1 MGSDPNN
8 SGSNDDEA
16 PDPENADH
24 SPLEIE
30 ADASEVDNGEA
41 TVNYDQTVN
50 LDKTTRNDATTADET
65 PTVGPQ
71 DITAN
76 LSATSAEALLHDVTI
91 PESEPTSSNASDLEG
106 SDSLKQVSDATVD
119 QTVDSNA
126 TSINK
131 TSSQDAE
138 FDAEFDADR
147 TAPSLNQV
155 PPERDQTEQNDAT
168 LPSISSAN
176 RSGTRFD
183 QTAIDPQ
190 RNRDKASGQ
199 NKDTIGRYQIKR
211 LLGEGTFGKVFEARD
226 PQLDRI
232 VAIKVAKAISGRT
245 QIKRFLREA
254 RAAAKL
260 RHPNIIPVYEYGQ
273 IDGENVI
280 VYEFVQGATLKSYI
294 SDSESRSLEKTLNII
309 REIASGLDYAHQQG
323 IIHRDIKPDNI
334 LLDPEGHP
342 HIADFGCARSIE
354 DDTNLTIDGS
364 ILGTP
369 MYMSPEQ
376 ASGKANEAD
385 GRTDIWSLGI
395 MLFEMVSGE
404 KPFKGQL
411 SDLLF
416 AIRNND
422 APPLRKIDREISV
435 DIETICQKC
444 LTRDLAQRFQ
454 TAQTVADEL
463 TRYLNGQPIESRR
476 IGPLARGWMWAKRNQ
491 TIASLAT
498 ATVATLLIG
507 TVVSASFAIS
517 AYREKQARAETQL
530 QSITTAQATQL
541 PQIFEDLVPLKNSI
555 VDNLSNR
562 LDQYNENTT
571 PKMRLTMAMLALED
585 DPVRKNKLAVELIEF
600 LLNADAE
607 DFYVCRNL
615 LLPYKASITPTLWK
629 ELKNPNGENSRN
641 RRLRACAALA
651 SYSPGASE
659 WEDLAADIT
668 GILTSVD
675 AIETSRWIDAFE
687 PIKGALQMPLH
698 KAFYRRDNNYQDQS
712 RRAAAIIGSLYSD
725 DVDTLVDLV
734 ASAAPEQIP
743 FLKAALAGNNP
754 AAIQK
759 IELAIDDYQPNE
771 KSDTNAAT
779 AKANLATVAIQ
790 LKSKN
795 QWKLLADRSDPSE
808 AHALIQRLSRSS
820 TSSEYLLPIISN
832 WQSQSADELAGVLM
846 ALNLYQP
853 NQIFDAEKEKLTTPL
868 SEIFL
873 KHPDA
878 RVHSCARLL
887 LLNWDYQE
895 ELNEWET
902 GLRSQDPKPNMN
914 WHVDLMGNTF
924 AIFDSISSFQMGL
937 NRNATY
943 EPPFDKDLVS
953 DEPFHQ
959 KAIPRRFG
967 ICIFEVTHH
976 QFLEFE
982 EHLLEF
988 YKNKLTQLEAT
999 IANQKTEDSASPQN
1013 PEADEKLMQL
1023 ERSKKQYSARLRE
1036 INRQKKKRANA
1047 DPHSPVTD
1055 IDWFKSLAYCRWLNE
1070 ENNLDQTSLPDID
1083 GLAAMNAD
1091 FPKIELFSNQDVL
1104 DSYGYRL
1111 PTASEW
1117 EFACGGKIE
1126 TLYPFGKHTSFANQY
1141 AWYFNN
1147 ASTRSHPV
1155 GKLLPG
1161 PTGLF
1166 DMLGNVHEWCLDWYR
1181 QKLPN
1186 LPEDQKSSIYID
1198 HGVDHRSLTCEFRG
1212 GAYDSPISEIR
1223 ISKRGH
1229 TNPIFAQATLGMRL
1243 ARTYPSLPETAKKLS
1258 ESNQ

>member
-1 MGSDPNN
+1 MGSDPKNF
-8 SGSNDDEA
+8 GSNDDKA
-16 PDPENADH
+16 FDPKNSGH
-24 SPLEIE
+24 SPLESE
-30 ADASEVDNGEA
+30 ADAPEVDSGEA
-41 TVNYDQTVN
+41 TVN
-50 LDKTTRNDATTADET
+50 LDKTIGSDATTAKGT

-76 LSATSAEALLHDVTI
+76 LSATSAEAFPH
-91 PESEPTSSNASDLEG
+91 
-106 SDSLKQVSDATVD
+106 DATID
-119 QTVDSNA
+119 QTVDLNA
-126 TSINK
+126 TLINK
-131 TSSQDAE
+131 TSNQDAE
-138 FDAEFDADR
+138 FDVDR
-147 TAPSLNQV
+147 TAPSRNQV
-155 PPERDQTEQNDAT
+155 PPEREQNDAT
-168 LPSISSAN
+168 LPSITAAN
-176 RSGTRFD
+176 FSGTQFD

-190 RNRDKASGQ
+190 WNRDKPSAQ
-199 NKDTIGRYQIKR
+199 NKDTIGRYQIIR
-211 LLGEGTFGKVFEARD
+211 VLGEGTYGKVFEARD

-273 IDGENVI
+273 VDGENII

-294 SDSESRSLEKTLNII
+294 NDSESRSLEKTLNII
-309 REIASGLDYAHQQG
+309 QEIASGLDYAHQQG

-334 LLDPEGHP
+334 LLDPDGHP

-369 MYMSPEQ
+369 IYMSPEQ

-385 GRTDIWSLGI
+385 ARTDIWSLGI

-422 APPLRKIDREISV
+422 APSLRKIDREISV
-435 DIETICQKC
+435 DIDTICQKC
-444 LTRDLAQRFQ
+444 LTRDLTQRFQ
-454 TAQTVADEL
+454 TARAVANEL

-476 IGPLARGWMWAKRNQ
+476 VGPIARSWMWAKRNQ
-491 TIASLAT
+491 TIASLAIAT
-498 ATVATLLIG
+498 AATLLIG
-507 TVVSASFAIS
+507 TIVSTSFAIS
-517 AYREKQARAETQL
+517 AYREKQTRAETQL
-530 QSITTAQATQL
+530 QSITTARATQL
-541 PQIFEDLVPLKNSI
+541 PQIFADLAPLKNSI
-555 VDNLSNR
+555 VDNLSSR
-562 LDQYNENTT
+562 LDQYNKNTT

-585 DPVRKNKLAVELIEF
+585 DPVRKNKLAVQLIEF
-600 LLNADAE
+600 LLNADAD

-615 LLPYKASITPTLWK
+615 LFPYKDSITPTLWK
-629 ELKNPNGENSRN
+629 ELNSPDGENPRDQ
-641 RRLRACAALA
+641 RLRACAALA
-651 SYSPGASE
+651 SYSPDSPA
-659 WEDLAADIT
+659 WEEMAADIT

-675 AIETSRWIDAFE
+675 AIETSRWIDAFK
-687 PIKGALQMPLH
+687 PIKESLQSPLH
-698 KAFYRRDNNYQDQS
+698 NAFYKRDNNHQDQS

-743 FLKAALAGNNP
+743 FLKAALAGNSS

-759 IELAIDDYQPNE
+759 IELAIEDYQPNE
-771 KSDTNAAT
+771 TSDTNAAT

-795 QWKLLADRSDPSE
+795 QWKLLGDRSDPST
-808 AHALIQRLSRSS
+808 AHALIQCLSRSS
-820 TSSEYLLPIISN
+820 TSSEHLLPIIFN
-832 WQSQSADELAGVLM
+832 WESQSADELAGVLM

-853 NQIFDAEKEKLTTPL
+853 NQIFDAEKRKLTKPL

-873 KHPDA
+873 KHSDA
-878 RVHSCARLL
+878 RVHSCVRLL
-887 LLNWDYQE
+887 LLNWDYHE
-895 ELNEWET
+895 ELKEWES
-902 GLRSQDPKPNMN
+902 GLRSESPKPNMN
-914 WHVDLMGNTF
+914 WHVDQMGNTF
-924 AIFDSISSFQMGL
+924 AIFNSVSSFQMGL
-937 NRNATY
+937 NHDATF
-943 EPPFDKDLVS
+943 EAPFDKNLIS

-967 ICIFEVTHH
+967 ICIFEVTHQ

-982 EHLLEF
+982 EHLLKF
-988 YKNKLTQLEAT
+988 YENKLTQLEAT
-999 IANQKTEDSASPQN
+999 IANQKTGASASPQD
-1013 PEADEKLMQL
+1013 PEPDEKLMQL
-1023 ERSKKQYSARLRE
+1023 QRSKKQYSARLRE
-1036 INRQKKKRANA
+1036 IRRQKKKRANA
-1047 DPHSPVTD
+1047 DPNSPVTD

-1083 GLAAMNAD
+1083 SLATMNAD
-1091 FPKIELFSNQDVL
+1091 FPKIELFSNLDVL
-1104 DSYGYRL
+1104 ESYGYRL

-1126 TLYPFGKHTSFANQY
+1126 TLYPFGKYTSFANQY

-1147 ASTRSHPV
+1147 ASTSSHPV

-1161 PTGLF
+1161 PSGLF

-1186 LPEDQKSSIYID
+1186 LSEDQRSSIYID
-1198 HGVDHRSLTCEFRG
+1198 HGLDHRSLTCEFRG

-1229 TNPIFAQATLGMRL
+1229 SNPVFAQATLGMRL
-1243 ARTYPSLPETAKKLS
+1243 ARTYPPSLETEQQLS
-1258 ESNQ
+1258 KPNQ

>member
-8 SGSNDDEA
+8 SGSNGDDTPNHKNAEN
-16 PDPENADH
+16 DPLASDNTNGH
-24 SPLEIE
+24 EI
-30 ADASEVDNGEA
+30 DNGDA
-41 TVNYDQTVN
+41 TVNLNKNSSSDALTVE
-50 LDKTTRNDATTADET
+50 DT
-65 PTVGPQ
+65 PTIGPQ

-76 LSATSAEALLHDVTI
+76 LSATSAEALLRDFTI
-91 PESEPTSSNASDLEG
+91 PEP
-106 SDSLKQVSDATVD
+106 DSTLPGTFIPSGQPISTDNQVPDATVD
-119 QTVDSNA
+119 QTVESN
-126 TSINK
+126 TNLISRSSI
-131 TSSQDAE
+131 QDAD
-138 FDAEFDADR
+138 FDVDR
-147 TAPSLNQV
+147 TAPSLNEITPRPDPTQ
-155 PPERDQTEQNDAT
+155 QNDAT
-168 LPSISSAN
+168 LPSLAAVN
-176 RSGTRFD
+176 RSGTQFD

-190 RNRDKASGQ
+190 RRKDNRPPQ
-199 NKDTIGRYQIKR
+199 NQDTIGRYQIKR

-294 SDSESRSLEKTLNII
+294 NDPDSRSLEKTLNII
-309 REIASGLDYAHQQG
+309 REIASGLDYAHRQG

-444 LTRDLAQRFQ
+444 LTRDPSQRFQ
-454 TAQTVADEL
+454 TAQAVADEL

-476 IGPLARGWMWAKRNQ
+476 IGPLIRGWMWAKRNQ

-498 ATVATLLIG
+498 ATAATLLLG
-507 TVVSASFAIS
+507 TIISVSFAVS

-541 PQIFEDLVPLKNSI
+541 PQIFEDLEPLKAS
-555 VDNLSNR
+555 VLDNLTDR
-562 LDQYNENTT
+562 LDQHSENTT
-571 PKMRLTMAMLALED
+571 PKMRLTMALLALED
-585 DPVRKNKLAVELIEF
+585 DPVRKNNLAVELVDF
-600 LLNADAE
+600 LLTADAD

-615 LLPYKASITPTLWK
+615 LLPYKKSITSTLWK
-629 ELKNPNGENSRN
+629 EFNNPNGTNSRD

-651 SYSPGASE
+651 SYSPGAPE
-659 WEDLAADIT
+659 WDDLAYDIT
-668 GILTSVD
+668 GLLTSAD
-675 AIETSRWIDAFE
+675 AIETRRWIDAFE
-687 PIKGALQMPLH
+687 PIKDILKPELQKVFH
-698 KAFYRRDNNYQDQS
+698 KRDNNYQDQS
-712 RRAAAIIGSLYSD
+712 RRTAAVMGGLYRD
-725 DVDTLVDLV
+725 EVATLVDLV
-734 ASAAPEQIP
+734 AGATPEQIP
-743 FLKAALAGNNP
+743 FLKTALAKNESL
-754 AAIQK
+754 AIQK
-759 IELAIDDYQPNE
+759 IESAINDYQPNGE
-771 KSDTNAAT
+771 STTNAAT
-779 AKANLATVAIQ
+779 AKANLAALAIQ
-790 LKSKN
+790 LKSEN
-795 QWKLLADRSDPSE
+795 QWKMLSDRPDPSV
-808 AHALIQRLSRSS
+808 AHALIQRLPRSS
-820 TSSEYLLPIISN
+820 TPSEFLLPIISR
-832 WQSQSADELAGVLM
+832 WESQSADELAGVLM
-846 ALNLYQP
+846 ALTLYRP
-853 NQIFDAEKEKLTTPL
+853 NQIFDTEKKKTKKPL

-873 KHPDA
+873 NHPDA
-878 RVHSCARLL
+878 KVHSCARLL
-887 LLNWDYQE
+887 LNNWNYE
-895 ELNEWET
+895 TEVLEWEN
-902 GLRSQDPKPNMN
+902 GLRSESPRPNMN
-914 WHVDLMGNTF
+914 WHVDLLGNTF
-924 AIFDSISSFQMGL
+924 AIFDSVSNFQMGL
-937 NRNATY
+937 NRDAIY
-943 EPPFDKDLVS
+943 EPPFDKDLIS
-953 DEPFHQ
+953 DEPLHQ

-967 ICIFEVTHH
+967 ICIFEVTQQ
-976 QFLEFE
+976 QFLPFE
-982 EHLLEF
+982 EHLLSF
-988 YKNKLTQLEAT
+988 YQNKLTQLEASIT
-999 IANQKTEDSASPQN
+999 TQKAVASASTPDSEANQKLT
-1013 PEADEKLMQL
+1013 QL
-1023 ERSKKQYSARLRE
+1023 ERSKKLCNARLRE
-1036 INRQKKKRANA
+1036 IKRQKKKRASA
-1047 DPHSPVTD
+1047 DPCSPVTD

-1083 GLAAMNAD
+1083 GLATMNAK
-1091 FPKIELFSNQDVL
+1091 FPKIELFSSQDIL
-1104 DSYGYRL
+1104 NGDGYRL

-1126 TLYPFGKHTSFANQY
+1126 TLYPFGKHTSFADQY

-1147 ASTRSHPV
+1147 SPAHAQPV

-1166 DMLGNVHEWCLDWYR
+1166 DMLGNVNEWCLDWYR
-1181 QKLPN
+1181 QELPKLPAGQ
-1186 LPEDQKSSIYID
+1186 DSTIYVD
-1198 HGVDHRSLTCEFRG
+1198 HEIDHRSLTCEFRG
-1212 GAYDSPISEIR
+1212 GGYDSPISEIR
-1223 ISKRGH
+1223 ISKRSH
-1229 TNPIFAQATLGMRL
+1229 TNPVFAQATLGMRL
-1243 ARTYPSLPETAKKLS
+1243 ARTYPSPSETGQVPS
-1258 ESNQ
+1258 ESDK